1 LRQPAAVTDLPW
13 GDRERAAGAATGD
26 FMAATMRRGALAL
39 NYLSGNGR
47 RIDTAADSR
56 ELSQPSDHS
65 I

>member
-1 LRQPAAVTDLPW
+1 
-13 GDRERAAGAATGD
+13 
-26 FMAATMRRGALAL
+26 MRRGALAL